1 MRKLFPIFILHLL
14 STTAFGNALSGVAAP
29 ILSIS
34 GNVLSVTTPSGAV
47 QKIHANHPIS
57 VTDVSFEDLNF
68 DGYPDIKVFNS
79 AGNVERFYS
88 VYLYDSRSKT
98 YRLDS
103 GFSKVPCVEADKYTH
118 EVVGACFHAS
128 ACENWV
134 ERYSVDQRN
143 RLTLV
148 SRKGTY
154 CNPSTGESFSYDDRF
169 KNGRRISSRT
179 TQLRSDE
186 DRN

>member
-1 MRKLFPIFILHLL
+1 MHRFFAICFLL
-14 STTAFGNALSGVAAP
+14 SLSTATFGSAIERVGTPKFSAFGA
-29 ILSIS
+29 
-34 GNVLSVTTPSGAV
+34 VLTVTTPSGV
-47 QKIHANHPIS
+47 KQKIHAAHPIATGNS
-57 VTDVSFEDLNF
+57 SFEDLNF
-68 DGYPDIKVFNS
+68 DGRADIKILNS

-88 VYLYDSRSKT
+88 VYLYDPRSKT

-103 GFSKVPCVEADKYTH
+103 GFSKVPCVEADKNTH

-186 DRN
+186 DHN